1 MKTWQKMKLPT
12 DVRELLEG
20 REDIIVPATRE
31 QLLELSLGEKYQ
43 KTFQVAYDVKGKGP
57 IVEADVVRCKNGIS
71 INYKEM
77 YMRRRD
83 PNSMVIADHKPT
95 DKRRYKDEYGVEFDE
110 VRKETFEWLDEQEL
124 IVMPFLA
131 GGSQMGYEA
140 VMIGPKNAACF
151 ALALADLQAF
161 VPEEELR
168 DGFTPKAVI
177 YVAPPFR
184 HTHFDGKQVV
194 VHNRLDDVHEVFSY
208 NLYPGPSAKKG
219 VYSVLLD
226 IGESE
231 GWVTL
236 HASTVKVITPYENVL
251 TIMHEGASGGGKSEM
266 GEQMHKDEEG
276 RVRLATNTV
285 TGDSSY
291 VNISAKCELRPVTD
305 DMAMCHPSIQNDSK
319 KLVVIDGEEGWFL
332 RVNHITEYGTDP
344 YYEKMC
350 VHPKQ
355 PLVFLNM
362 NATPDSTCLI
372 WEHIMDEELGKPCP
386 NPRIIMPRSF
396 IPNVESGTAEV
407 DIRSF
412 GVRAPIC
419 TKEEPTYGIMGMFH
433 ILPPALAWVWRLVA
447 PRGHANPSI
456 LDSDGGMKSEGVGS
470 YWPFATGRRVDQ
482 ANLLLE
488 QILATPDTRYILIPN
503 QHIGA
508 YEVGF
513 MSQWIAR
520 DYLARRGTVQ
530 FREEQLVES
539 RCPLLGYS
547 LENLRVDGTHVP
559 KVLLRTELQPEI
571 GVEGY
576 DTGAEILNNF
586 FKEELRR
593 YLTPDL
599 NPLGRQIIECCLNDG
614 SIDDYRKLIEIKF

>member
-1 MKTWQKMKLPT
+1 MKTWEKMNLPQE
-12 DVRELLEG
+12 VENLLNEK
-20 REDIIVPATRE
+20 DNIIVPSSRE

-43 KTFQVAYDVKGKGP
+43 KTFQVAYNVKGKGP
-57 IVEADVVRCKNGIS
+57 VVEADVVRCKNGIS
-71 INYKEM
+71 VNYKDM

-83 PNSMVIADHKPT
+83 PNSMVIGDHKPT
-95 DKRRYKDEYGVEFDE
+95 DKRRYKDEFGVDFEG
-110 VRKETFEWLDEQEL
+110 VREETFEWLKEQDL

-131 GGSQMGYEA
+131 GGSKMGYEA
-140 VMIGPKNAACF
+140 LMIGPRNAAFF
-151 ALALADLQAF
+151 ATALSDLQAF
-161 VPEEELR
+161 IPAEEIR
-168 DGFTPKAVI
+168 DGFTPRAIV

-194 VHNRLDDVHEVFSY
+194 VHNRLDNLHEVFAY

-226 IGESE
+226 IGERE

-266 GEQMHKDEEG
+266 AEQMHKDAEG
-276 RVRLATNTV
+276 RVRLATNMV

-350 VHPKQ
+350 IHPKT

-372 WEHIMDEELGKPCP
+372 WEHTVDEELGKPCP
-386 NPRIIMPRSF
+386 NPRIIMPRAF
-396 IPNVESGTAEV
+396 VPNVEDGPAEV

-412 GVRAPIC
+412 GVRAPLC

-433 ILPPALAWVWRLVA
+433 ILPPALAWIWRLVA

-456 LDSDGGMKSEGVGS
+456 LDS
-470 YWPFATGRRVDQ
+470 
-482 ANLLLE
+482 
-488 QILATPDTRYILIPN
+488 
-503 QHIGA
+503 
-508 YEVGF
+508 EV
-513 MSQWIAR
+513 
-520 DYLARRGTVQ
+520 V
-530 FREEQLVES
+530 
-539 RCPLLGYS
+539 
-547 LENLRVDGTHVP
+547 
-559 KVLLRTELQPEI
+559 
-571 GVEGY
+571 
-576 DTGAEILNNF
+576 
-586 FKEELRR
+586 
-593 YLTPDL
+593 
-599 NPLGRQIIECCLNDG
+599 
-614 SIDDYRKLIEIKF
+614 